1 VDSKRR
7 RPRGAR
13 GAAAREG
20 AVNTAPIVSVL
31 MTSYNREA
39 FIAESIESV
48 LGQTF
53 GDFELVVVDD
63 CSKDGT
69 VDIARRYERRDPR
82 VRVVV
87 NEQNL
92 GDYANRNRA
101 AALAR
106 GGFLKYHDSDD
117 VMYAHCL
124 AAMVPPMRAFPQ
136 AAFGLST
143 GRDWFGGPAPMLL
156 TPRLSFQREFLG
168 AGMFNG
174 GPAAAIFRAD
184 AFHALGGF
192 ADRGV
197 ASDYL
202 FWLRACARVPVLLLP
217 GDLFWYRVHEGQQL
231 QRAGAAKQYAVTI
244 ADTWQALTDAGCPLT
259 ESERDLARR
268 NVIAGQV
275 KHLWRDL
282 RAGRLGVA
290 RARLAAGPSLA
301 EWLRYIGRPHR
312 EAAAGTPP
320 PSEQSL
326 SSSIS

>member
-1 VDSKRR
+1 MNS
-7 RPRGAR
+7 
-13 GAAAREG
+13 
-20 AVNTAPIVSVL
+20 APIVSVL

-48 LGQTF
+48 LAQTF

-63 CSKDGT
+63 CSQDGT
-69 VDIARRYERRDPR
+69 IDVARSYEHLDPR

-87 NEQNL
+87 NDRNL

-106 GGFLKYHDSDD
+106 GGLLKYHDSDD
-117 VMYAHCL
+117 VMYPHCL

-143 GRDWFGGPAPMLL
+143 GRDWFGGPVPMLL

-168 AGMFNG
+168 SGMFNS
-174 GPAAAIFRAD
+174 GPAGAIFRAD

-217 GDLFWYRVHEGQQL
+217 GDLFWYRVHGGQQL
-231 QRAGAAKQYAVTI
+231 QHDGAAKQYAATI
-244 ADTWQALTDAGCPLT
+244 AETWQALKDADCPLT
-259 ESERDLARR
+259 ERERDLARR

-275 KHLWRDL
+275 KHLWRDM
-282 RAGRLGVA
+282 RAGRFSVA

-320 PSEQSL
+320 SQHSV
-326 SSSIS
+326 SSAS